1 MSVSGAVAVAL
12 DAVIEKGRRV
22 AAHVLEAA
30 AEDIHYRDGVFEIAG
45 TDRNVA
51 LFELADRAR
60 TFGESLDTRSTF
72 DAPPSFPNGVHIA
85 EVEIDPGTGQTT
97 LAAYTCVD
105 DCGRVLQPVLVE
117 GQVQGG
123 VAQGVGQALLEW
135 ANYEDESGQL
145 VAGSFMDYAMP
156 RADDLPD
163 IASELHPVPC
173 TTNPL
178 GVKGVGEAGT
188 TASLA
193 AVMNAVADA
202 LPPGAVIDMPATP
215 ERVWRA
221 LQTNSNGGKRK

>member
-1 MSVSGAVAVAL
+1 M
-12 DAVIEKGRRV
+12 
-22 AAHVLEAA
+22 
-30 AEDIHYRDGVFEIAG
+30 
-45 TDRNVA
+45 
-51 LFELADRAR
+51 
-60 TFGESLDTRSTF
+60 
-72 DAPPSFPNGVHIA
+72 
-85 EVEIDPGTGQTT
+85 
-97 LAAYTCVD
+97 
-105 DCGRVLQPVLVE
+105 LVE

-123 VAQGVGQALLEW
+123 VAQGAGQALLEW
-135 ANYEDESGQL
+135 GNYDDDSGQL

-163 IASELHPVPC
+163 IVSGMHPVLC

-202 LPPGAVIDMPATP
+202 LPPGAAIDMPATP

-221 LQTNSNGGKRK
+221 LQSGETDVP

>member
-1 MSVSGAVAVAL
+1 
-12 DAVIEKGRRV
+12 
-22 AAHVLEAA
+22 
-30 AEDIHYRDGVFEIAG
+30 
-45 TDRNVA
+45 
-51 LFELADRAR
+51 
-60 TFGESLDTRSTF
+60 
-72 DAPPSFPNGVHIA
+72 
-85 EVEIDPGTGQTT
+85 EIDPGTGRTT

-135 ANYEDESGQL
+135 GNYDDASGQL

-163 IASELHPVPC
+163 IISGMHPVLC

-202 LPPGAVIDMPATP
+202 GANIDMPATP

-221 LQTNSNGGKRK
+221 LRKRD